1 MTPIP
6 SGATALGSGLWGM
19 LYTSRHEGARRVVR
33 IRIVQFGSH
42 TVSWRCCRFTYAELG
57 AGMLAQIERIYVT
70 SFPPEEREPVS
81 VLADD
86 IREGRAALY
95 AAVEGPT
102 VLGFG
107 LTLPLTIKGWSYLP
121 YLAVGPSRRGSGVGG
136 QLFRTILEAP
146 MRVRNVERWCGRS
159 SARKPAPRWKM
170 LWSAGSRSTNGTGY
184 SAASGARLPDAYD
197 DAGSRARYA
206 SSASD
211 VASTGTCRRLSRA
224 EVIYG
229 GCCIPSWLWA
239 GSHGSGGAVCAGHGG
254 SGARA
259 DVSAAQCHRPS
270 PRL

>member
-1 MTPIP
+1 MDGWSERGMTPIP

-33 IRIVQFGSH
+33 VRIVQFGSH

-107 LTLPLTIKGWSYLP
+107 LTLPLTIKGWSYLS

-146 MRVRNVERWCGRS
+146 DAGAERGALVWEVERPEAGAQMEDAMVRRI
-159 SARKPAPRWKM
+159 AFYERHGGIVLHQVRDFQMPTMTPGQGPDTLPAHLMW
-170 LWSAGSRSTNGTGY
+170 
-184 SAASGARLPDAYD
+184 
-197 DAGSRARYA
+197 
-206 SSASD
+206 
-211 VASTGTCRRLSRA
+211 ASTGTCRRLSRA
-224 EVIYG
+224 EVMALVAAVYRVGYG
-229 GCCIPSWLWA
+229 RDLTDPVVRYVLGTVGP
-239 GSHGSGGAVCAGHGG
+239 GHE
-254 SGARA
+254 RM
-259 DVSAAQCHRPS
+259 
-270 PRL
+270 